1 MDLARSATYAGFQG
15 LPLKEKWNFVLLLL
29 IGVCMILSCAGY
41 YLLPSSQANNFPT
54 FLLALSMM
62 FYVALDTESVKFFDH
77 SGLVKV
83 LMLLLFYMATTGFWF
98 YDGQLLQVLKLY
110 ADAFLVFSFI
120 FSLIILF
127 RKAENFLYLLV
138 VTIVLAALL
147 SALEWLYLTMTSDD
161 VVGAVGRLR

>member
-29 IGVCMILSCAGY
+29 IGVFMTLSCAGY

-62 FYVALDTESVKFFDH
+62 FYVALDTERLKFFDH

-98 YDGQLLQVLKLY
+98 YEGHLLQVLKLY
-110 ADAFLVFSFI
+110 ADAFLVLLFI
-120 FSLIILF
+120 FSLIILL
-127 RKAENFLYLLV
+127 RKVENFLYLLV
-138 VTIVLAALL
+138 ATIVLAAFS
-147 SALEWLYLTMTSDD
+147 SALEWLYLTMASD
-161 VVGAVGRLR
+161 GTLRAEGR